1 MIQNHYQRKFQ
12 QKTMDQDRLNEYL
25 EICEKE
31 LEEANRQLSLLVEND
46 EVTDQEQFT
55 SEIEALTSQISKITR
70 EMESLLNQLG

>member
-1 MIQNHYQRKFQ
+1 
-12 QKTMDQDRLNEYL
+12 MDQDRLNEYL

-46 EVTDQEQFT
+46 EITDQEQFT

>member
-1 MIQNHYQRKFQ
+1 
-12 QKTMDQDRLNEYL
+12 MDQDRLNEYL

>member
-1 MIQNHYQRKFQ
+1 
-12 QKTMDQDRLNEYL
+12 MDQGRLNEYL